1 MNFFVCWLSLSAVY
15 AAVTYPDNSP
25 PAGVDIWC
33 GKAYRATSV
42 PFTTLVDAGWQF
54 PPPKSFRPLLEFTC
68 RPRLKPYV
76 EGADSVSFM
85 VVARISHDV
94 GTLLAASLSGA
105 TPQKVSVSIVTQ
117 NGNYLLSSAPV
128 SLSENPTE
136 VNVLLEELPPTTTPY
151 RLTCIAS
158 DNLDGLATAE
168 TDLFYLP
175 SNPYGGSTV
184 QVDSLTN
191 ELVVTKAKDITNHLL
206 PKRFFPVGYFISWG
220 DFLQKNFTHLQ
231 EIKEAGYTIVHPVP
245 GGGTAEEAWG
255 SLDQIVSFM
264 EAAAD
269 VGLWVMYDMRHTYKD
284 PTQLLTQITTIRSL
298 SSLLLWYTA
307 DEPDGNNDPTNSTK
321 IAYDLINTQDGYH
334 PVSLVLNCQNYFF
347 AQYTSGADII
357 SPDVYP
363 VGNNVTFSSVYNT
376 PCNRTYGDCGCDNC
390 VGTLHDL
397 SDRLIYFKDLM
408 RWQGTHKTL
417 WGTSQAL
424 GNTSFWKRYPTEA
437 ETITIGEAAVEKG
450 GAKGLLWW
458 MQPTATVVY
467 SGTTR
472 LSRHLNSV
480 SNNGSAMKKLLGMK
494 RLVEESRR
502 NPTTELAVQHD
513 DL

>member
-1 MNFFVCWLSLSAVY
+1 MSLSCSDVIF
-15 AAVTYPDNSP
+15 S
-25 PAGVDIWC
+25 
-33 GKAYRATSV
+33 
-42 PFTTLVDAGWQF
+42 
-54 PPPKSFRPLLEFTC
+54 
-68 RPRLKPYV
+68 
-76 EGADSVSFM
+76 
-85 VVARISHDV
+85 ISE
-94 GTLLAASLSGA
+94 
-105 TPQKVSVSIVTQ
+105 IF
-117 NGNYLLSSAPV
+117 NYS
-128 SLSENPTE
+128 
-136 VNVLLEELPPTTTPY
+136 
-151 RLTCIAS
+151 
-158 DNLDGLATAE
+158 
-168 TDLFYLP
+168 
-175 SNPYGGSTV
+175 
-184 QVDSLTN
+184 
-191 ELVVTKAKDITNHLL
+191 
-206 PKRFFPVGYFISWG
+206 
-220 DFLQKNFTHLQ
+220 
-231 EIKEAGYTIVHPVP
+231 
-245 GGGTAEEAWG
+245 
-255 SLDQIVSFM
+255 
-264 EAAAD
+264 
-269 VGLWVMYDMRHTYKD
+269 TYKD